1 MGAGKSDLTERLISI
16 PRHYFD
22 MSHIDYDGPGEL
34 YITDITQARTMAK
47 DSFDRVIT
55 TCQDSIEDNVSD
67 SIEYSYYCMSDGRV
81 EVEDKYGGSCEY
93 ELFAEAA
100 QELYHA
106 LADGE
111 TVLIHCHA
119 GQSRSVSVAT
129 AALGQ
134 LLDLT
139 RSEALD
145 LVHHYRAT
153 FHYPDM
159 TLMDHASEY
168 ISEHT
173 DVRDIPFGG
182 DVEE

>member
-1 MGAGKSDLTERLISI
+1 
-16 PRHYFD
+16 
-22 MSHIDYDGPGEL
+22 MSLIDYDGPGEL
-34 YITDITQARTMAK
+34 HITNITEARTMDK
-47 DSFDRVIT
+47 TDFDRVIT
-55 TCQDSIEDNVSD
+55 TCQDSIEDNVSGEM
-67 SIEYSYYCMSDGRV
+67 EYSHYNMSDGRQ
-81 EVEDKYGGSCEY
+81 EVEDKYGGSCDY

-100 QELYHA
+100 EELYQA
-106 LADGE
+106 LASEE

-134 LLDLT
+134 LLDLH

-145 LVHHYRAT
+145 LVHYYRAS

-159 TLMDHASEY
+159 MLMDHASDY

-173 DVRDIPFGG
+173 NVRDIPFGG
-182 DVEE
+182 EVEDDD